1 MKHSFSFNGS
11 GRIAKA
17 LLCVCFLLT
26 ASCSLVQ
33 ASSVSA
39 DSSESTEEEEEEP
52 VAKPGAEAVPATA
65 SPASFGGGNTA
76 SPTPPSVLQEP
87 LSPLGPESPAAV
99 APEQAGNP
107 TPQTVTTPSIAPT
120 TPKKAPTAEPTV
132 KKAAPVVVT
141 GMRPIQNINYAGT
154 KSQSQTMDIYQPLGV
169 AKPTPVVIWIH
180 GGSWLS
186 GSKDGCPA
194 TFLVSAGFTTVSI
207 NYRLSSEAPFP
218 AQILDCKMAI
228 LYLRKNAKQLNI
240 DPSRIGVWGASAGG
254 HLAAM
259 LGTTGDSSS
268 WDKDLKKLGASAK
281 VQAVCDW
288 CGPTD
293 LRDMNRKLATREV
306 TKEQV
311 DPIFK
316 LLANR
321 CTAEWL
327 TAASPVA
334 FATPSAPPFLIM
346 HGDQDGTVPV
356 DQSRY
361 LHNLLKSKKVDSTL
375 YVLKGAGHSF
385 ESPVNARI
393 VLEFFK
399 RTLQS

>member
-1 MKHSFSFNGS
+1 MVEAG
-11 GRIAKA
+11 
-17 LLCVCFLLT
+17 
-26 ASCSLVQ
+26 
-33 ASSVSA
+33 SVST
-39 DSSESTEEEEEEP
+39 DSAESSSEEEEEED
-52 VAKPGAEAVPATA
+52 PGAKSGSGSVPAKA
-65 SPASFGGGNTA
+65 APVSLSAGNATTTT
-76 SPTPPSVLQEP
+76 SPTPSPVVPQEP
-87 LSPLGPESPAAV
+87 MAPIAPESPTAV
-99 APEQAGNP
+99 APSAAAPPARQKV
-107 TPQTVTTPSIAPT
+107 TPADMAPT
-120 TPKKAPTAEPTV
+120 TPKKTTTAETAAKKAPTF
-132 KKAAPVVVT
+132 VVT

-169 AKPTPVVIWIH
+169 AKPSPVVVWIH
-180 GGSWLS
+180 GGSWLG
-186 GSKDGCPA
+186 GSKASCPA

-207 NYRLSSEAPFP
+207 NYRLSGEAPFP

-228 LYLRKNAKQLNI
+228 LYLRKHAKELNI

-254 HLAAM
+254 HLAAL

-268 WDKDLKKLGASAK
+268 WDKDLKKVGVSAK

-293 LRDMNRKLATREV
+293 LREMNRKLAT
-306 TKEQV
+306 KEISRGQV
-311 DPIFK
+311 EPIFK

-327 TAASPVA
+327 TAASPVT
-334 FATPSAPPFLIM
+334 FATPDAPPFLIM
-346 HGDQDGTVPV
+346 HGDRDGTVPV